1 MRMGTVRVGVRDAVV
16 GDGDGDGDGEAT
28 DEGETRGVGAADGA
42 ADGAVGPGPTDG
54 VADAIS
60 ALPVEGAWRGPLDIA
75 AGVGVTIGPSATVP
89 PPRQPATKRTVAAAV
104 ARPARRRRAGRRSTF
119 IDPKSRTRSEITT
132 RQPSP
137 TPAAQRHM
145 CGLPFAA
152 RVDDDGSGAAS
163 PVLSEWPLMGP
174 RGWLIVNESPPMLH
188 GPRVVAA
195 PP

>member
-16 GDGDGDGDGEAT
+16 GAGDGDGEAT

-60 ALPVEGAWRGPLDIA
+60 ALPVEGAWRRPLDIA

-89 PPRQPATKRTVAAAV
+89 PPRQPATKRTVAAAA

-119 IDPKSRTRSEITT
+119 IDPKSRTRVRNHHAAT
-132 RQPSP
+132 QPKP
-137 TPAAQRHM
+137 RGTAPQVR
-145 CGLPFAA
+145 GLPFAA

-163 PVLSEWPLMGP
+163 PALSEWPLMGL

-188 GPRVVAA
+188 GPRVAAA

>member
-1 MRMGTVRVGVRDAVV
+1 MRMGTVRVGVRTAVV
-16 GDGDGDGDGEAT
+16 GDGDGEAT

-137 TPAAQRHM
+137 TPAAQRHRCVGCRSPHGWM
-145 CGLPFAA
+145 TMAAGLPRPSCPSGRSWACG
-152 RVDDDGSGAAS
+152 DGSS
-163 PVLSEWPLMGP
+163 
-174 RGWLIVNESPPMLH
+174 
-188 GPRVVAA
+188 
-195 PP
+195 